1 MSREKKKPDV
11 VLLTDF
17 GLTTG
22 FVGSLYGVIR
32 NVDQD
37 LAIFDLNHEIKA
49 FDFRQAS
56 NLLADTVFYWKE
68 GTVFV
73 SVVDP
78 GVGTDRRSCVA
89 RLSNGSYIVTPD
101 NGTLTGVYQNIVE
114 VREIDE
120 SVNRLKGSSEA
131 YTFHGRDVY
140 SYTAAR
146 LASGIIDFEGVG
158 PQYPVEEIVRFT
170 VPEPVVSKGRVEGVI
185 TGCLKHYGEPDT
197 NITMEHFQKAGFHYG
212 DILNVVILWR
222 GVEKYNANV
231 PFVTTFQCVA
241 PGEPL
246 VYRAGTSPVI
256 EIGFNM
262 VKFADRVIPEIYE
275 NDTMEFRIIFSLP
288 ETGSGNNNK

>member
-1 MSREKKKPDV
+1 MLKEMKKPDV
-11 VLLTDF
+11 VLQTDF

-22 FVGSLYGVIR
+22 FVGSMYGVIR

-37 LAIFDLNHEIKA
+37 LMIYDLNHEIKA
-49 FDFRQAS
+49 FDFTQAS
-56 NLLADTVFYWKE
+56 GLLADTVFYWRE

-78 GVGTDRRSCVA
+78 GVGTERRSCVA
-89 RLSNGSYIVTPD
+89 RLKNGSYIVTPD
-101 NGTLTGVYQNIVE
+101 NGTLTGVYQDITE

-120 SVNRLKGSSEA
+120 SVNRLKGSDDA
-131 YTFHGRDVY
+131 HTFHGRDVY
-140 SYTAAR
+140 AYTAAR

-158 PQYPVEEIVRFT
+158 PQYPVEEIVRYT

-197 NITMEHFQKAGFHYG
+197 NITLEHFQEAGFQLG

-222 GVEKYNANV
+222 GQEKYNANV
-231 PFVTTFQCVA
+231 PFVTTFQSVA

-256 EIGFNM
+256 EIGVNM
-262 VKFADRVIPEIYE
+262 GKFADRVIPEIYE
-275 NDTMEFRIIFSLP
+275 NDAMEFRVIFSLP
-288 ETGSGNNNK
+288 Q

>member
-1 MSREKKKPDV
+1 MLTEKKKPDV
-11 VLLTDF
+11 VLQTDF

-22 FVGSLYGVIR
+22 FVGSMYGVIR
-32 NVDQD
+32 NVDQE
-37 LAIFDLNHEIKA
+37 LSVFDLNHEIKS
-49 FDFRQAS
+49 FDFKQAS
-56 NLLADTVFYWKE
+56 QSLADAVFYWKD

-78 GVGTDRRSCVA
+78 GVGTSRRSCVA
-89 RLSNGSYIVTPD
+89 RLRNGSYIVTPD
-101 NGTLTGVYQNIVE
+101 NGTLTGVYKDIAE

-120 SVNRLKGSSEA
+120 TVNRLKGSGEA

-146 LASGIIDFEGVG
+146 LASGVIDFEGVG
-158 PQYPVEEIVRFT
+158 SQYPVEEIVRFT
-170 VPEPVVSKGRVEGVI
+170 IPEPEVSKGRVEGII

-197 NITMEHFQKAGFHYG
+197 NIKMEHMKAAGFAYG
-212 DILNVVILWR
+212 DMLNVVILWR
-222 GVEKYNANV
+222 GEEKYNENV
-231 PFVTTFQCVA
+231 PFVTTFDCVA

-275 NDTMEFRIIFSLP
+275 NDPMEFRVIFSLP
-288 ETGSGNNNK
+288 R